1 MLPDLTALRCCRCI
15 LATSRTRPAPSSMKD
30 SAVGEEGCATT
41 SGLPPAPQLPRREHT
56 DFPARKSSSAQC
68 L

>member
-1 MLPDLTALRCCRCI
+1 MHGMSYLTALRCCLCI

-41 SGLPPAPQLPRREHT
+41 SGLPPAHRTAPP
-56 DFPARKSSSAQC
+56 
-68 L
+68 